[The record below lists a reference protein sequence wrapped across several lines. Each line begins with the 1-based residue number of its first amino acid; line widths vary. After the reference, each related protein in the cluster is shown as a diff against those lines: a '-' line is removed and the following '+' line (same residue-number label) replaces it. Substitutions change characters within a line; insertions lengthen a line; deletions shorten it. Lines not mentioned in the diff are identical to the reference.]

1 METDLV
7 ILVDE
12 NDAALGTMEKHEAH
26 RKALLHRAVSV
37 FLFNS
42 MGEWLLQ
49 RRSKEKYHSNGLWT
63 NTCCTHPYPG
73 ESNQD
78 AAERRLK
85 EEMGMQC
92 ALQEVFHFIYREPLD
107 NGYTENEL
115 DHVFTGY
122 TDDMPL
128 INPGEVMD
136 YKYIS
141 LADLKNDLMLNPDHY
156 TVWFRKIVTLYE
168 NKLT

>member
-1 METDLV
+1 MDNHFV
-7 ILVDE
+7 ILVAE

-37 FLFNS
+37 FIFNS
-42 MGEWLLQ
+42 KGEWLLQ
-49 RRSKEKYHSNGLWT
+49 QRAKGKYHSNGLWT

-73 ESNQD
+73 ESNLL
-78 AAERRLK
+78 AAERRLH

-92 ALQEVFHFIYREPLD
+92 KLKEVFHFIYKEPLD
-107 NGYTENEL
+107 NGYTEHEL
-115 DHVFTGY
+115 DHVFAGY
-122 TDDMPL
+122 TDEMPV
-128 INPGEVMD
+128 INPEEVMD

-141 LADLKNDLMLNPDHY
+141 LANLKYDLEKNPDNY
-156 TVWFRKIVTLYE
+156 TVWFRKIVNLYE